1 MLVLTRKQNEQI
13 RIGEDITITVIR
25 TKGKAVRL
33 GIQAPSNISV
43 LRGELVFDSS
53 DEAEVEKVTSKMH
66 NSASESVTKNRLH
79 SPVAQGSPFVEE
91 ITPKGEDHR
100 RSTLHWSDDDSSRS
114 GEESAL
120 GAATISAVT
129 MRDFLDSRVGV

>member
-43 LRGELVFDSS
+43 LRGELVFDASEEP
-53 DEAEVEKVTSKMH
+53 EAEQASSTSQ
-66 NSASESVTKNRLH
+66 ASRAGKATKSKLP
-79 SPVAQGSPFVEE
+79 SPVAEGSPFGEE
-91 ITPKGEDHR
+91 HSSEAEDHR
-100 RSTLHWSDDDSSRS
+100 RSTNYWSRS
-114 GEESAL
+114 GEESAV
-120 GAATISAVT
+120 GTATVSAVT